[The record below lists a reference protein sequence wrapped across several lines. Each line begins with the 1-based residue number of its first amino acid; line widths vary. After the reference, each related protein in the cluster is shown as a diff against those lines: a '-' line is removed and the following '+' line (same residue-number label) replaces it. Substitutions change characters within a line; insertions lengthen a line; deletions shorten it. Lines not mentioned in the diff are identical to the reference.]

1 MGAGKKIGTIFL
13 CLLMVVCSLQY
24 VPSVQVEA
32 ANVIE
37 IRTVDDLYNVNNN
50 LSGNYILMNDI
61 DLSEATAEGGK
72 YDYLGN
78 GWRPIGCDD
87 TYKPVKDSGF
97 CGSFN
102 GNGYSVKGMRIEIN
116 NSAAS
121 NREYELGLFGKLGQG
136 TIKNLKVEGFIKATV
151 DNRGAN
157 VGAIVGKVGEQ
168 GTLLNC
174 GSDCDI
180 YVCSGPSGGAIAV
193 GGVTGTTFGRLKYC
207 YNRADIKAISYVD
220 QACVHIGGIAGS
232 SYCGEEVGGDIKG
245 CYNTGNITTTMEL
258 NESEG
263 GCTTGGICGA
273 VVGDKE
279 IGYRFVLAN
288 NYNTGNITANATGK
302 KASAQV
308 GGIIGAASI
317 YTYLTIQKCYSIGKL
332 ESTGHKSAI
341 GGSVF
346 IFPITVENCYY
357 LEGQGEQQEGAIP
370 LSVEQLNNRESF
382 EGFDFYKNWTIDRK
396 ADYQYPQLRENRQDV
411 FREIDSIEILSLP
424 DKQTYYTGDELVLT
438 GARLKV
444 YYSDATTEEIAI
456 KSDMVSGYD
465 TNVAGE
471 QEITVKYRNLVKTFI
486 VHVEQKKVVSILVK
500 ESPDKT
506 SYIEGQT
513 FDSSGMVVEAVYNNG
528 ERKIVTDY
536 TVEEIGHT
544 VGERDLVISYQG
556 ATTTVGITVL
566 ERKVESLNIKRLPKK
581 IVYFTGD
588 VFDAS
593 GLIVEAVYNDAS
605 KEIVSD
611 YNLSD
616 TDTAEAGVKVA
627 TISFAGKTAV
637 FQYSVVEPK
646 VSGLKVKGDYKKH
659 YIEGE
664 ELDFSGLEI
673 FAEYT
678 NGKVEKVLLN
688 ECKVE
693 GYTGEHG
700 KNTVALSYHDASYS
714 LEVDVHKATDIRTV
728 QIKPDCV
735 HVGEKISYCTVCNS
749 VIAIEQTNALGHN
762 FVIINEKKADY
773 FSAGYTGDKKCK
785 NCGIVEIKG
794 KSIPKLILKRPVI
807 TVKAGKKKVKVTIG
821 KVQGAVKYQI
831 RIKKGNKWKTYTTS
845 KLKKTIKGLT
855 KGKRYKIKVRAVA
868 IKGEMKANSKYSK
881 TVKIRVK

>member
-1 MGAGKKIGTIFL
+1 MGAGKKIGAILL

-72 YDYLGN
+72 YDFMGN
-78 GWRPIGCDD
+78 GWKPIGCDD
-87 TYKPVKDSGF
+87 TYKPVKDNGF

-102 GNGYSVKGMRIEIN
+102 GNGYSVKGMRIEIK
-116 NSAAS
+116 NSVAS
-121 NREYELGLFGKLGQG
+121 NREYELGLFGKLSQG
-136 TIKNLKVEGFIKATV
+136 TIKNLKVEGSIKVTV
-151 DNRGAN
+151 ENRGAN
-157 VGAIVGKVGEQ
+157 VAAIVGKVGEQ
-168 GTLLNC
+168 GTLLSC

-180 YVCSGPSGGAIAV
+180 YVCSEPSGGAIAV

-207 YNRADIKAISYVD
+207 YNRGDIKAISYVD

-232 SYCGEEVGGDIKG
+232 SYCGEQVGGDIKG

-263 GCTTGGICGA
+263 DCTTGGICGA

-279 IGYRFVLAN
+279 FGYQFVIAN
-288 NYNTGNITANATGK
+288 NYNTGNITANTIGK

-341 GGSVF
+341 GGSVYL
-346 IFPITVENCYY
+346 FPITVENCYY
-357 LEGQGEQQEGAIP
+357 LEGQGEEQEGAIP
-370 LSVEQLNNRESF
+370 LSVEQLSNRESF

-411 FREIDSIEILSLP
+411 FREINS
-424 DKQTYYTGDELVLT
+424 
-438 GARLKV
+438 
-444 YYSDATTEEIAI
+444 
-456 KSDMVSGYD
+456 
-465 TNVAGE
+465 
-471 QEITVKYRNLVKTFI
+471 
-486 VHVEQKKVVSILVK
+486 VVSISVTK
-500 ESPDKT
+500 SPDKT
-506 SYIEGQT
+506 LYIEGQT
-513 FDSSGMVVEAVYNNG
+513 FDSSGMIVEAVYNNG
-528 ERKIVTDY
+528 ERKNVTDY

-544 VGERDLVISYQG
+544 VGERALEISYQG
-556 ATTTVGITVL
+556 VTTTVDITVL
-566 ERKVESLNIKRLPKK
+566 ERKIESLNIKSLPAK

-605 KEIVSD
+605 REIVSD
-611 YNLSD
+611 YNLTD
-616 TDTAEAGVKVA
+616 TDTEESGIKAA
-627 TISFAGKTAV
+627 TISYAGKTAV
-637 FQYSVVEPK
+637 FQYRVVEPE
-646 VSGLKVKGDYKKH
+646 VSKLKVKGDYKKH

-664 ELDFSGLEI
+664 ELDFGELEI

-678 NGKVEKVLLN
+678 NGKVEKVPLN
-688 ECKVE
+688 ECKVN
-693 GYTGEHG
+693 GYTGEYG
-700 KNTVALSYHDASYS
+700 KNTVVLSYYDASYS
-714 LEVDVHKATDIRTV
+714 LEVNVHKSTDIKTV
-728 QIKPDCV
+728 QRKPDCV
-735 HVGEKISYCTVCNS
+735 HGGEKIVYCTVCNS
-749 VIAIEQTNALGHN
+749 VIEVEQINAIGHDFVVTNA
-762 FVIINEKKADY
+762 KKADY
-773 FSAGYTGDKKCK
+773 FSAGYTGDKKCR
-785 NCGIVEIKG
+785 NCGIVEVKG
-794 KSIPKLILKRPVI
+794 KSIPKLILKKPVI

-831 RIKKGNKWKTYTTS
+831 RIKKGNKWKTYTTF

-868 IKGEMKANSKYSK
+868 IKGRMKANSKYSR
-881 TVKIRVK
+881 TVKIKVK